1 MVKHVDPSWLAGANP
16 NHILLLDARAAD
28 EYCEGYIKESVHI
41 CCVGVVL
48 RRLRNGSLKVES
60 LLNCAEDKAKYEA
73 AKQSENVC
81 VVVYDQSSTNAE
93 SLPEKS
99 IASLMLRKVSRDCK
113 LVVFL
118 QGGLDSFRARFPGL
132 CTVPDSTEDSL
143 LKRRP
148 SSLLLQISTMS
159 LSVREDESHSGSESD
174 ASSNPSSPEEDLSPA
189 QRDATPYQILPH
201 LYLGCRKVATCLPS
215 LRASGI
221 TNVLNV
227 TSSVPNQFAAAGLN
241 YKQIAVED
249 SHDVNML
256 QHLPEAFGFIER
268 ARVSGERVLVHCHAG
283 MSRSVT
289 VILAYLMNFCN
300 HTLDSAYEHVKRI
313 KSDISP
319 NFSFMGQLLE
329 YECTLRPSPSD
340 SGIGSISA
348 SPVENRYT
356 FVLGAGTTAL
366 PSPVNFTSRPCVL
379 AS

>member
-1 MVKHVDPSWLAGANP
+1 MVKHVDPTWLASATP
-16 NHILLLDARAAD
+16 SQILLLDARTPD
-28 EYCEGYIKESVHI
+28 EYTGGCVKGAVHI

-48 RRLRNGSLKVES
+48 RRLRNGSLKVDS
-60 LLNCAEDKAKYEA
+60 LLNCAEDKEKYATAKT
-73 AKQSENVC
+73 SEGVC
-81 VVVYDQSSTNAE
+81 VVIYDQNSTNADNL
-93 SLPEKS
+93 SDKS

-113 LVVFL
+113 HVVFL
-118 QGGLDSFRARFPGL
+118 QGGYDSFNARFPDL
-132 CTVPDSTEDSL
+132 CDVPISGEESL
-143 LKRRP
+143 LQRRP
-148 SSLLLQISTMS
+148 SSLLLQISTMA
-159 LSVREDESHSGSESD
+159 LSVKEESNAED
-174 ASSNPSSPEEDLSPA
+174 SNPSSPEEEELSPSH
-189 QRDATPYQILPH
+189 RDAAPYQILPH

-215 LRASGI
+215 LKSSGI
-221 TNVLNV
+221 TNILNV
-227 TSSVPNQFAAAGLN
+227 TSSIPNKFAAAGLT

-268 ARVSGERVLVHCHAG
+268 ARVTGERVLVHCHAG

-289 VILAYLMNFCN
+289 VILAYLMKYFN
-300 HTLDSAYEHVKRI
+300 HTLDSAYEHVKQI

-348 SPVENRYT
+348 SPVDTHYT
-356 FVLGAGTTAL
+356 FVLGNGPTSL
-366 PSPVNFTSRPCVL
+366 PSPVNFPSRPCVL

>member
-1 MVKHVDPSWLAGANP
+1 MVKHVDPAWLASANP
-16 NHILLLDARAAD
+16 NQILLLDARTAD
-28 EYCEGYIKESVHI
+28 EYAGGCIRESVHI

-60 LLNCAEDKAKYEA
+60 LLNTAEDKAKYVA
-73 AKQSENVC
+73 AKDSEAVC
-81 VVVYDQSSTNAE
+81 VVVYDQNSPNAE
-93 SLPEKS
+93 TLSEKS

-113 LVVFL
+113 HVVFL
-118 QGGLDSFRARFPGL
+118 QGGYDGFLARFPAL
-132 CTVPDSTEDSL
+132 CDVPDSAEDSL

-159 LSVREDESHSGSESD
+159 LSVKDDASESED
-174 ASSNPSSPEEDLSPA
+174 SNPSSPEDEPSPS

-201 LYLGCRKVATCLPS
+201 LYLGCRKVAACLPG
-215 LRASGI
+215 LKASGI

-227 TSSVPNQFAAAGLN
+227 TSSIPNNFLAAGLN

-249 SHDVNML
+249 SHDVNMI

-268 ARVSGERVLVHCHAG
+268 ARLSGERVLVHCHAG

-289 VILAYLMNFCN
+289 VILAYLMKFFN

-348 SPVENRYT
+348 SPVENHYT
-356 FVLGAGTTAL
+356 FVLGTGPTSL

>member
-1 MVKHVDPSWLAGANP
+1 MVKHVDPVWLASANP
-16 NHILLLDARAAD
+16 NQILLLDARTAE
-28 EYCEGYIKESVHI
+28 EYESGYIKDAVHI

-60 LLNCAEDKAKYEA
+60 LLNCPEDKQKYDTAKE
-73 AKQSENVC
+73 SEGLC
-81 VVVYDQSSTNAE
+81 VVVYDQNSTSADNL
-93 SLPEKS
+93 SDKS
-99 IASLMLRKVSRDCK
+99 IASLMLKKVSRDCRH
-113 LVVFL
+113 VVFL
-118 QGGLDSFRARFPGL
+118 EGGYDGFHSRFPHL
-132 CTVPDSTEDSL
+132 CDVPSSAEDSL

-148 SSLLLQISTMS
+148 SSLLLQISNMS
-159 LSVREDESHSGSESD
+159 LSMKEDESD
-174 ASSNPSSPEEDLSPA
+174 AEDSNPPSSPEEDELSPSH
-189 QRDATPYQILPH
+189 RDAAPYQILPY
-201 LYLGCRKVATCLPS
+201 LYLGCRKVAACLPS
-215 LRASGI
+215 LKANGI
-221 TNVLNV
+221 TNILNV
-227 TSSVPNQFAAAGLN
+227 TSSVPNNFVTAGLT

-256 QHLPEAFGFIER
+256 QHLPEAFSFIEK

-289 VILAYLMNFCN
+289 VILAYLMKFCN
-300 HTLDSAYEHVKRI
+300 HTLDSAYEHVKQI

-348 SPVENRYT
+348 SPVESHYT
-356 FVLGAGTTAL
+356 FVLASGPTSL
-366 PSPVNFTSRPCVL
+366 PSPVNFPSRQCVL

>member
-1 MVKHVDPSWLAGANP
+1 MVKHVDSTWLASSNP
-16 NHILLLDARAAD
+16 NQILLLDARTAD
-28 EYCEGYIKESVHI
+28 GYSNGYIKEAVHI

-60 LLNCAEDKAKYEA
+60 LLNCPEDKQKYEA
-73 AKQSENVC
+73 AKQSEGVC
-81 VVVYDQSSTNAE
+81 VVVYDQNSTNADNL
-93 SLPEKS
+93 SEKS

-113 LVVFL
+113 HVVFL
-118 QGGLDSFRARFPGL
+118 QGGYDGFNGRFPDL
-132 CTVPDSTEDSL
+132 CDVPNSAEDSL
-143 LKRRP
+143 LKKRP

-159 LSVREDESHSGSESD
+159 LSVKEEVSDMED
-174 ASSNPSSPEEDLSPA
+174 SNPSSPEEELSPSH
-189 QRDATPYQILPH
+189 RDAAPYQILPH

-215 LRASGI
+215 LKTNGI

-227 TSSVPNQFAAAGLN
+227 TSSIPNKFVAAGLT

-249 SHDVNML
+249 SHDVNMI
-256 QHLPEAFGFIER
+256 QHLPEAFAFIEK

-289 VILAYLMNFCN
+289 VILAYLMKFFN
-300 HTLDSAYEHVKRI
+300 HTLDSAYEHVKQI

-348 SPVENRYT
+348 SPVDTHYT
-356 FVLGAGTTAL
+356 FVLGNGPTAL
-366 PSPVNFTSRPCVL
+366 PSPVNFPSRHCVL

>member
-1 MVKHVDPSWLAGANP
+1 MVKHVDVTWLASANP
-16 NHILLLDARAAD
+16 NQILLLDARTAD
-28 EYCEGYIKESVHI
+28 EYAAGYIKEAVHI

-60 LLNCAEDKAKYEA
+60 LLNVNEDKEKYAA
-73 AKQSENVC
+73 AKQSESVC
-81 VVVYDQSSTNAE
+81 VVVYDQNSTNAE
-93 SLPEKS
+93 SLSEKS

-113 LVVFL
+113 HVAFL
-118 QGGLDSFRARFPGL
+118 QGGYDGFLTRFPDL
-132 CTVPDSTEDSL
+132 CDVPDSAEDSL

-159 LSVREDESHSGSESD
+159 LSVKDDSSSESD
-174 ASSNPSSPEEDLSPA
+174 DSNPSSPEEQELSPS
-189 QRDATPYQILPH
+189 QKDATPYQILPH
-201 LYLGCRKVATCLPS
+201 LYLGCRKVAACLPS
-215 LRASGI
+215 LRTSGI

-227 TSSVPNQFAAAGLN
+227 TSSVPNKFAAAGLT

-249 SHDVNML
+249 SHDVNMI
-256 QHLPEAFGFIER
+256 QHLPEAYSFIEK

-289 VILAYLMNFCN
+289 VILAYLMKYYN

-319 NFSFMGQLLE
+319 NFSFMGQLVE

-356 FVLGAGTTAL
+356 FVLGATTGPSSL
-366 PSPVNFTSRPCVL
+366 PSPVNFTPRPCVL

>member
-1 MVKHVDPSWLAGANP
+1 MVKHVDPAWLASANP
-16 NHILLLDARAAD
+16 NQILLLDARTAD
-28 EYCEGYIKESVHI
+28 EYAGGCIRESVHI

-60 LLNCAEDKAKYEA
+60 LLNTDEDKTKYGA
-73 AKQSENVC
+73 AKESEDVC
-81 VVVYDQSSTNAE
+81 VVVYDQNSTNAE
-93 SLPEKS
+93 NLSEKS

-113 LVVFL
+113 HVVFL
-118 QGGLDSFRARFPGL
+118 QGGYDGFIARFPAL
-132 CTVPDSTEDSL
+132 CDVPDSAEDSL

-159 LSVREDESHSGSESD
+159 LSVKEDTRNKSD
-174 ASSNPSSPEEDLSPA
+174 SNPSSPEEELSPS

-201 LYLGCRKVATCLPS
+201 LYLGCRKVAACLPS
-215 LRASGI
+215 LKASGI

-227 TSSVPNQFAAAGLN
+227 TSSIPNNFVAAGLN

-249 SHDVNML
+249 SHDVNMI

-268 ARVSGERVLVHCHAG
+268 ARLSGERVLVHCHAG

-289 VILAYLMNFCN
+289 VILAYLMKFFN

-319 NFSFMGQLLE
+319 NFSFMGQLVE

-348 SPVENRYT
+348 SPVENHYT
-356 FVLGAGTTAL
+356 FVLGTGPTSL
-366 PSPVNFTSRPCVL
+366 PSPVNFPSRPCVL

>member
-1 MVKHVDPSWLAGANP
+1 MVKHVDPAWLASANP
-16 NHILLLDARAAD
+16 NQILLLDARTAD
-28 EYCEGYIKESVHI
+28 EYAGGCIRESVHI

-60 LLNCAEDKAKYEA
+60 LLNTDEDKTKYGA
-73 AKQSENVC
+73 AKESEDVC
-81 VVVYDQSSTNAE
+81 VVVYDQNSTNAE
-93 SLPEKS
+93 NLSEKS

-113 LVVFL
+113 HVVFL
-118 QGGLDSFRARFPGL
+118 QGGYDGFIARFPAL
-132 CTVPDSTEDSL
+132 CDVPDSAEDSL

-159 LSVREDESHSGSESD
+159 LSVKEDTSNKSD
-174 ASSNPSSPEEDLSPA
+174 SNPSSPEEELSPS

-201 LYLGCRKVATCLPS
+201 LYLGCRKVAACLPS
-215 LRASGI
+215 LKASGI

-227 TSSVPNQFAAAGLN
+227 TSSIPNNFVAAGLN

-249 SHDVNML
+249 SHDVNMI

-268 ARVSGERVLVHCHAG
+268 ARLSGERVLVHCHAG

-289 VILAYLMNFCN
+289 VILAYLMKFFN

-319 NFSFMGQLLE
+319 NFSFMGQLVE

-348 SPVENRYT
+348 SPVENHYT
-356 FVLGAGTTAL
+356 FVLGTGPTSL
-366 PSPVNFTSRPCVL
+366 PSPVNFPSRPCVL

>member
-1 MVKHVDPSWLAGANP
+1 MVKHVDPVWLASANP
-16 NHILLLDARAAD
+16 NQILLLDARTAD
-28 EYCEGYIKESVHI
+28 EYMCGSIKESVHI

-60 LLNCAEDKAKYEA
+60 LLNTAEDKAKYEA
-73 AKQSENVC
+73 AKQSEAVC
-81 VVVYDQSSTNAE
+81 VVVYDQDSTNAE
-93 SLPEKS
+93 TLSEKS

-113 LVVFL
+113 HVVFL
-118 QGGLDSFRARFPGL
+118 QGGYDGFRSRFPDL
-132 CTVPDSTEDSL
+132 CDVPDSSEDSL

-148 SSLLLQISTMS
+148 SSLLLQISTMA
-159 LSVREDESHSGSESD
+159 LSVKEEHSGSESSD
-174 ASSNPSSPEEDLSPA
+174 SNPSSPEEEELSPS
-189 QRDATPYQILPH
+189 QRDSTPYQILPH
-201 LYLGCRKVATCLPS
+201 LYLGCRKVAVCLPS

-227 TSSVPNQFAAAGLN
+227 TSSVPNKFAAAGLT

-249 SHDVNML
+249 SHDVNMI

-289 VILAYLMNFCN
+289 VILAYLMKFFN
-300 HTLDSAYEHVKRI
+300 HTLDSAYEHVKMI

-319 NFSFMGQLLE
+319 NFSFMGQLVE

-348 SPVENRYT
+348 SPVENHYT
-356 FVLGAGTTAL
+356 FVLGAGPTSL
-366 PSPVNFTSRPCVL
+366 PSPVNFPSRPCVL

>member
-1 MVKHVDPSWLAGANP
+1 MVKHVDPAWLASANP
-16 NHILLLDARAAD
+16 NQILLLDARTAD
-28 EYCEGYIKESVHI
+28 DYAGGCIRESVHI

-60 LLNCAEDKAKYEA
+60 LLNTAEDKAKYVA
-73 AKQSENVC
+73 AKDSEAVC
-81 VVVYDQSSTNAE
+81 VVVYDQNSSNAE
-93 SLPEKS
+93 TLSEKS

-113 LVVFL
+113 HVVFL
-118 QGGLDSFRARFPGL
+118 QGGYDGFLARFPAL
-132 CTVPDSTEDSL
+132 CDVPDSSEDSL

-159 LSVREDESHSGSESD
+159 LSVKDDASESED
-174 ASSNPSSPEEDLSPA
+174 SSNPSSPEDEPSPS

-201 LYLGCRKVATCLPS
+201 LYLGCRKVAACLPS
-215 LRASGI
+215 LKANGI
-221 TNVLNV
+221 NNVLNV
-227 TSSVPNQFAAAGLN
+227 TSSIPNNFVAAGLN

-249 SHDVNML
+249 SHDVNMI

-268 ARVSGERVLVHCHAG
+268 ARLSGERVLVHCHAG

-289 VILAYLMNFCN
+289 VILAYLMKFVN
-300 HTLDSAYEHVKRI
+300 HTLDSAYEHVKHI

-348 SPVENRYT
+348 SPVENHYT
-356 FVLGAGTTAL
+356 FVLGTGPTSL
-366 PSPVNFTSRPCVL
+366 PSPVHFTSRPCVL